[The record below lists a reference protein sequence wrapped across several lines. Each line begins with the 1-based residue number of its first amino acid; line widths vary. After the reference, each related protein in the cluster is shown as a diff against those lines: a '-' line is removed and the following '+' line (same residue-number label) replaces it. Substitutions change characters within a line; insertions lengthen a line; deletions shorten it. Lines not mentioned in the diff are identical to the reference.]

1 MCKYRKGCIIALTF
15 MRDCN
20 LSIRKNVCT
29 DHWPFDCPYSM
40 NLSIL
45 GITQKSMF
53 DVRAANPVMF
63 SKTMRMFETIL
74 FNMEATCS
82 HLAIKIWFGH

>member
-1 MCKYRKGCIIALTF
+1 MCKYRKGGIIALNF
-15 MRDCN
+15 MEDCN
-20 LSIRKNVCT
+20 LSIIKKYVCT

-53 DVRAANPVMF
+53 DIRAAESSNVF
-63 SKTMRMFETIL
+63 
-74 FNMEATCS
+74 
-82 HLAIKIWFGH
+82 